1 MDSKSRIAQEK
12 LAGLEKASAPFEEQ
26 IREAGKFVN
35 IDLDKV
41 DTVLDHQKYEEKA
54 FKKKCAAGSFHGREE
69 WLLRWLLKKL
79 QSPKDKTARTTPS
92 SWHLFR
98 LLLNAIPLANTARM
112 LTEKKFIVTLQQ
124 TLQEAQE
131 ISDVEDSGMEVHN
144 DSASGSDSGE
154 TSIISKK
161 RKRTGE
167 LVTHTY
173 HGPAKG
179 LRALVMAIHTAINSI
194 VRSTKVSSSQRTAGN
209 GRSAA
214 FTTEYMRAVVRT
226 TPEASAVVLGSW
238 MSLCQM
244 VLSQKAGLVISSQLM
259 SPFIDIWDYRV
270 AGTEDLVQFSLHCSE
285 PLLALLKLTKG
296 DSTTHDWKEILER
309 LIARNIII
317 PSKASAG
324 EKQDSTLLQ
333 SLTRVLVLQDVANAP
348 ILFDIAIRSL
358 QSNGDRRRRPSDNA
372 WLQTVFTTLKAAMP
386 PTKTAAH
393 NSAIREI
400 LQRSIQH
407 EVDLGLPELK
417 SLTAEYVVPEG
428 STDWYLL
435 ETVMKLDANVFL
447 IADSDKNLL
456 NDVLERITNVYSEST
471 WPEQSQHIVS
481 EIVVPLM
488 DEFAKARDLSGFVRH
503 WYSQLVKFEQTRK
516 EDAMFPA
523 DAFCA
528 WEDEALQIELSKLLE
543 NSLTV
548 QQIVHLVDWLA
559 IEIKNQP
566 DAVVTILEAIAN
578 SISRE
583 DVVDIIGTR
592 LYHVIFDNGNLDK
605 LSDRYSWRAWRVLT
619 RSFHWMQPLHLEEI
633 AELWEQ
639 QASPFTILSA
649 HSYGQNGLDNL
660 EIFRCACA
668 AWNAAEI
675 GTKLESLSSPVALRC
690 LEELG
695 PSIGALINQKVA
707 NIEKWPPYL
716 NTLSR
721 GAQWTAWSFYNCL
734 FQEYPRVL
742 ELGIKLKESAFELL
756 LKNILWIASLAKTTT
771 TEHVLNHEAFAALW
785 FGVLRQDCVLNHS
798 SIISRFIDV
807 LLGCQTQEENPLT
820 ATLTCNYA
828 VIESL
833 AQLPL
838 EVISKKH
845 RERIMQSWSTDV
857 LAQSPE
863 CYPAVLAL
871 KLKIMHRPT
880 FNTGMKYKDF
890 EEIDKLIKKVG
901 FEEMPK
907 RLETLITLREL
918 VKLTLSHVTSNL
930 DQSQNRNYILD
941 AISYFQDKL
950 SKFTSDEKKAKGEKT
965 LPFISTSHSLLTV
978 LITKLKQLNDLAII
992 SDQDLTNH
1000 CTSFKKFLLVQLQR
1014 ILKKKPMINEC
1025 GTHKDGSL
1033 SVVVILQALESLGVE
1048 SSEIEPLA
1056 TEGQV
1061 YVATLNEGKPE
1072 VDDVRQLLP
1081 EFFATHASS
1090 NEDGI
1095 LHTSL
1100 EAFINTSAGRAGIK
1114 KKMETITSDMDNAEK
1129 LKLVQ
1134 RLLGE
1139 ELIGLTQ
1146 LDKLLALKY
1155 VIGACDNV
1163 GHEPADMK
1171 KTQGPMNLC
1180 LAYDL
1185 FCTQIA
1191 KTNSYRVFALLG
1203 EIMEMMLKTKRRALS
1218 QWSIDRTLAIVA
1230 IICSSKGP
1238 SLPTSQASNIFIRL
1252 CTLMKVVL
1260 TNHRF
1265 RLEGHLHS
1273 VIQVLQPLLR
1283 CLFTAHSHT
1292 SKRLLQAFT
1301 PPPWLPHS
1309 QPGITSSSSTTLSPI
1324 AAESFTRLLTLI
1336 CDPTPNSIS
1345 HSSVN
1350 NLTSA
1355 VAKAKK
1361 IAGQHMHIILQTY
1374 IKFNLEM
1381 TMKSEVRA
1389 AMKPGLYA
1397 IFGCTDMEGRKA
1409 VVDGLDS
1416 SARAVWGTL
1425 YRDWARFGKWKGA

>member
-26 IREAGKFVN
+26 IREAGKFVD

-41 DTVLDHQKYEEKA
+41 ATVLDHQKHEEKV

-79 QSPKDKTARTTPS
+79 QSPKDKTARITPS

-131 ISDVEDSGMEVHN
+131 INDIDDSGMETQN
-144 DSASGSDSGE
+144 DSTSGSDSGE

-173 HGPAKG
+173 HGPANG

-194 VRSTKVSSSQRTAGN
+194 VRSTKVSFSQRTAGN
-209 GRSAA
+209 GRSPA

-226 TPEASAVVLGSW
+226 TPESSAMVLGSW

-244 VLSQKAGLVISSQLM
+244 VLSKKAGVVISPQLM

-270 AGTEDLVQFSLHCSE
+270 AGTEDLMQFSLHCSE
-285 PLLALLKLTKG
+285 PLLALLKMTKV
-296 DSTTHDWKEILER
+296 DSATQDWKEILEK
-309 LIARNIII
+309 LISRNIII

-372 WLQTVFTTLKAAMP
+372 WLQTVFITLKAAMP

-407 EVDLGLPELK
+407 EVDLSLPELK
-417 SLTAEYVVPEG
+417 SLTAEYIVPEG

-456 NDVLERITNVYSEST
+456 NDVLERITNVYFESA
-471 WPEQSQHIVS
+471 WPEQSRHIVS

-488 DEFAKARDLSGFVRH
+488 NEFAKARDLSGFVRH

-528 WEDEALQIELSKLLE
+528 WEDEALQIELPKVLE

-548 QQIVHLVDWLA
+548 QQIVQLVDWLA
-559 IEIKNQP
+559 MEMVNQP
-566 DAVVTILEAIAN
+566 NAVVTILEAIAN

-592 LYHVIFDNGNLDK
+592 LYHVIFDNGN
-605 LSDRYSWRAWRVLT
+605 
-619 RSFHWMQPLHLEEI
+619 FEEI
-633 AELWEQ
+633 AGLWEQ
-639 QASPFTILSA
+639 QASPFTILST
-649 HSYGQNGLDNL
+649 HTFGEKELDNL
-660 EIFRCACA
+660 EIFRCACS

-675 GTKLESLSSPVALRC
+675 GTELESLSSPVVLRC
-690 LEELG
+690 LEQLG
-695 PSIGALINQKVA
+695 PSIGALIDQKMA
-707 NIEKWPPYL
+707 NIEKWPIHL

-721 GAQWTAWSFYNCL
+721 GAQWTAWSFYNCI
-734 FQEYPRVL
+734 FQEYPRAL
-742 ELGIKLKESAFELL
+742 ELGIKLQDSAFELL
-756 LKNILWIASLAKTTT
+756 LKNILWIASLAKTST
-771 TEHVLNHEAFAALW
+771 TEHVLNHGAFAALW

-807 LLGCQTQEENPLT
+807 LLNCQTQEENPLT
-820 ATLTCNYA
+820 ATFTCNYA

-833 AQLPL
+833 TQLPL
-838 EVISKKH
+838 EVIGKKY
-845 RERIMQSWSTDV
+845 RERIMQSWSTDL

-880 FNTGMKYKDF
+880 FYTGMKYKDF
-890 EEIDKLIKKVG
+890 EEIEKLIKKVG

-907 RLETLITLREL
+907 RLETLVTLREL

-930 DQSQNRNYILD
+930 DQSQNRNYVLD
-941 AISYFQDKL
+941 AISYLQDKL
-950 SKFTSDEKKAKGEKT
+950 SKFTSDEKKTKGEKA
-965 LPFISTSHSLLTV
+965 LPFISTSHSILTV
-978 LITKLKQLNDLAII
+978 LITKSKQLDDLAIV
-992 SDQDLTNH
+992 SNQDLTDL
-1000 CTSFKKFLLVQLQR
+1000 CTSFRKFLLVQLQR
-1014 ILKKKPMINEC
+1014 RLKKKPKIDEVGN
-1025 GTHKDGSL
+1025 HKDGSL
-1033 SVVVILQALESLGVE
+1033 SVVVVLQALESLDVD
-1048 SSEIEPLA
+1048 SSELEPLA

-1061 YVATLNEGKPE
+1061 YAAKLNEGKPE
-1072 VDDVRQLLP
+1072 VDGVRQLLP
-1081 EFFATHASS
+1081 EFFATRASS
-1090 NEDGI
+1090 NENGI
-1095 LHTSL
+1095 LHISL

-1114 KKMETITSDMDNAEK
+1114 KKMDTITSGMDNAEK
-1129 LKLVQ
+1129 LQLVQ
-1134 RLLGE
+1134 QLMGE
-1139 ELIGLTQ
+1139 ELIGLNQ
-1146 LDKLLALKY
+1146 LDKLVAIRY
-1155 VIGACDNV
+1155 VIGACDNI
-1163 GHEPADMK
+1163 GHEPADAK
-1171 KTQGPMNLC
+1171 NSQGSMDLC
-1180 LAYDL
+1180 QAYDL
-1185 FCTQIA
+1185 FCTQII
-1191 KTNSYRVFALLG
+1191 KTNSYRVFSLLG

-1218 QWSIDRTLAIVA
+1218 QWSVDRTLAILA

-1238 SLPTSQASNIFIRL
+1238 SLPTSQANNIFIRL
-1252 CTLMKVVL
+1252 CALMKVVL

-1265 RLEGHLHS
+1265 RLEGHLHC

-1283 CLFTAHSHT
+1283 CFFTAHSHT

-1301 PPPWLPHS
+1301 PPPWLPQL
-1309 QPGITSSSSTTLSPI
+1309 QPGITSSSSNTLSPI

-1345 HSSVN
+1345 HSSMN

-1374 IKFNLEM
+1374 IKFNLDM
-1381 TMKSEVRA
+1381 TMKSEVRT
-1389 AMKPGLYA
+1389 AMTPGLYA

>member
-26 IREAGKFVN
+26 IREAGKFVD

-41 DTVLDHQKYEEKA
+41 ATVLDHQKHEEKV
-54 FKKKCAAGSFHGREE
+54 FRKKCAAGSFHGREE

-79 QSPKDKTARTTPS
+79 QSPKDKTARITPS

-131 ISDVEDSGMEVHN
+131 INDIDDSGMEAQN
-144 DSASGSDSGE
+144 DSSSGSDSGE

-173 HGPAKG
+173 HGPANG

-194 VRSTKVSSSQRTAGN
+194 VRSTKVSFSQRTAGN
-209 GRSAA
+209 GRSPA

-226 TPEASAVVLGSW
+226 TPESSAMVLGSW

-244 VLSQKAGLVISSQLM
+244 VLSKKAGVVISPQLM

-270 AGTEDLVQFSLHCSE
+270 AGTEDLMQFSLHCSE
-285 PLLALLKLTKG
+285 PLLALLKMTKV
-296 DSTTHDWKEILER
+296 DSATQDWKEILEK

-372 WLQTVFTTLKAAMP
+372 WLQT
-386 PTKTAAH
+386 
-393 NSAIREI
+393 
-400 LQRSIQH
+400 RSIQH
-407 EVDLGLPELK
+407 EVDLSLPELK
-417 SLTAEYVVPEG
+417 SLTAEYIVPEG

-456 NDVLERITNVYSEST
+456 NDVLERITNVYFESA
-471 WPEQSQHIVS
+471 WPEQSRHIVS

-488 DEFAKARDLSGFVRH
+488 NEFAKARDLSGFVRH

-528 WEDEALQIELSKLLE
+528 WEDEALQIELPKVLE

-548 QQIVHLVDWLA
+548 QQIVQLVDWLA
-559 IEIKNQP
+559 MEMVNQP
-566 DAVVTILEAIAN
+566 NAVVTILEAIAN

-592 LYHVIFDNGNLDK
+592 LYHVIFDNGN
-605 LSDRYSWRAWRVLT
+605 
-619 RSFHWMQPLHLEEI
+619 FEEI
-633 AELWEQ
+633 AGLWEQ
-639 QASPFTILSA
+639 QASPFTILST
-649 HSYGQNGLDNL
+649 HTFGEKELDNL
-660 EIFRCACA
+660 EIFRCACS

-675 GTKLESLSSPVALRC
+675 GTKLESLSSPVVLRC
-690 LEELG
+690 LEQLG
-695 PSIGALINQKVA
+695 PSIGALIDQKMA
-707 NIEKWPPYL
+707 NIEKWPIHL

-721 GAQWTAWSFYNCL
+721 GAQWTAWSFYNCI
-734 FQEYPRVL
+734 FQEYPRAL
-742 ELGIKLKESAFELL
+742 ELGIKLQDSAFELL
-756 LKNILWIASLAKTTT
+756 LKNILWIASLAKTST
-771 TEHVLNHEAFAALW
+771 TEHVLNHGAFAALW
-785 FGVLRQDCVLNHS
+785 FGVLRQDY
-798 SIISRFIDV
+798 SRR
-807 LLGCQTQEENPLT
+807 NPLT
-820 ATLTCNYA
+820 ATFTCNYA

-833 AQLPL
+833 TQLPL
-838 EVISKKH
+838 EVIGKKY
-845 RERIMQSWSTDV
+845 RERIMQSWSTDL

-880 FNTGMKYKDF
+880 FYTGMKYKDF
-890 EEIDKLIKKVG
+890 EEIEKLIKKVG

-907 RLETLITLREL
+907 RLETLVTLREL

-930 DQSQNRNYILD
+930 DQSQNRNYVLD
-941 AISYFQDKL
+941 AISYLQDKL
-950 SKFTSDEKKAKGEKT
+950 SKFTSDEKKTKGEKA

-978 LITKLKQLNDLAII
+978 LITKSKQLDDLAIV
-992 SDQDLTNH
+992 SNQDLTDL
-1000 CTSFKKFLLVQLQR
+1000 CTSFRKFLLVQLQR
-1014 ILKKKPMINEC
+1014 RLKKKPKIDEVGN
-1025 GTHKDGSL
+1025 HKDGSL
-1033 SVVVILQALESLGVE
+1033 SVVVVLQALESLDVD
-1048 SSEIEPLA
+1048 SSELEPLA

-1061 YVATLNEGKPE
+1061 YAAKLNEGKPE
-1072 VDDVRQLLP
+1072 VDGSWHQ
-1081 EFFATHASS
+1081 E
-1090 NEDGI
+1090 
-1095 LHTSL
+1095 
-1100 EAFINTSAGRAGIK
+1100 
-1114 KKMETITSDMDNAEK
+1114 KMDTITSGMDNAEK
-1129 LKLVQ
+1129 LQLVQ
-1134 RLLGE
+1134 QLMGE
-1139 ELIGLTQ
+1139 ELIGLNQ
-1146 LDKLLALKY
+1146 LDKLVAIRY
-1155 VIGACDNV
+1155 VIGACDNI
-1163 GHEPADMK
+1163 GHEPADAK
-1171 KTQGPMNLC
+1171 NSQGSMDLC
-1180 LAYDL
+1180 QAYDL
-1185 FCTQIA
+1185 FCTQII
-1191 KTNSYRVFALLG
+1191 KTNSYRVFSLLG

-1218 QWSIDRTLAIVA
+1218 QWSVDRTLAILA

-1238 SLPTSQASNIFIRL
+1238 SIPTSQANNIFIRL
-1252 CTLMKVVL
+1252 CALMKVVL

-1265 RLEGHLHS
+1265 RLEGHLHC

-1283 CLFTAHSHT
+1283 CFFTAHSHT

-1301 PPPWLPHS
+1301 PPPWLPQL
-1309 QPGITSSSSTTLSPI
+1309 QPGITSSSSNTLSPI

-1345 HSSVN
+1345 HSSMN

-1381 TMKSEVRA
+1381 TMKSEVRT
-1389 AMKPGLYA
+1389 AMTPGLYA

>member
-26 IREAGKFVN
+26 IREAGKFVD

-41 DTVLDHQKYEEKA
+41 ATVLDHQKHEEKV
-54 FKKKCAAGSFHGREE
+54 FRKKCAAGSFHGREE

-79 QSPKDKTARTTPS
+79 QSPKDKTARITPS

-131 ISDVEDSGMEVHN
+131 INDIDDSGMEAQN
-144 DSASGSDSGE
+144 DSTSGSDSGE

-173 HGPAKG
+173 HGPANG

-194 VRSTKVSSSQRTAGN
+194 VRSTKVSFSQRTAGN
-209 GRSAA
+209 GRSPA

-226 TPEASAVVLGSW
+226 TPESSAMVLGSW

-244 VLSQKAGLVISSQLM
+244 VLSKKAGVVISPQLM

-270 AGTEDLVQFSLHCSE
+270 AGTEDLMQFSLHCSE
-285 PLLALLKLTKG
+285 PLLALLKMTKV
-296 DSTTHDWKEILER
+296 DSATQDWKEILEK

-372 WLQTVFTTLKAAMP
+372 WLQTVFITLKAAMP

-407 EVDLGLPELK
+407 EVDLSLPELK
-417 SLTAEYVVPEG
+417 SLTAEYIVPEG

-456 NDVLERITNVYSEST
+456 NDVLERITNVYFESA
-471 WPEQSQHIVS
+471 WPEQSRHIVS

-488 DEFAKARDLSGFVRH
+488 NEFAKARDLSGFVRH

-528 WEDEALQIELSKLLE
+528 WEDEALQIELPKVLE

-548 QQIVHLVDWLA
+548 QQIVQLVDWLA
-559 IEIKNQP
+559 MEMVNQP
-566 DAVVTILEAIAN
+566 NAVVTILEAIAN

-592 LYHVIFDNGNLDK
+592 LYHVIFDNGN
-605 LSDRYSWRAWRVLT
+605 
-619 RSFHWMQPLHLEEI
+619 FEEI
-633 AELWEQ
+633 ARLWEQ
-639 QASPFTILSA
+639 QASPFTILST
-649 HSYGQNGLDNL
+649 HTFGEKELDNL
-660 EIFRCACA
+660 EIFRCACS

-675 GTKLESLSSPVALRC
+675 GTKLESLSSPVVLRC
-690 LEELG
+690 LEQLG
-695 PSIGALINQKVA
+695 PSIGALIDQKMA
-707 NIEKWPPYL
+707 NIEKWPIHL
-716 NTLSR
+716 NTLLR
-721 GAQWTAWSFYNCL
+721 GAQWTAWSFYNCI
-734 FQEYPRVL
+734 FQEYPRAL
-742 ELGIKLKESAFELL
+742 ELGIKLQDSAFELL
-756 LKNILWIASLAKTTT
+756 LKNILWIASLAKTST
-771 TEHVLNHEAFAALW
+771 TEHVLNHGAFAALW

-807 LLGCQTQEENPLT
+807 LLNCQTQEENPLT
-820 ATLTCNYA
+820 ATFTCNYA

-833 AQLPL
+833 TQLPL
-838 EVISKKH
+838 EVIGKKY
-845 RERIMQSWSTDV
+845 RERIMQSWSTDL

-880 FNTGMKYKDF
+880 FYTGMKYKDF
-890 EEIDKLIKKVG
+890 EEIEKLIKKVG

-907 RLETLITLREL
+907 RLETLVTLREL

-930 DQSQNRNYILD
+930 DQSQNRNYVLD
-941 AISYFQDKL
+941 AISYLQDKL
-950 SKFTSDEKKAKGEKT
+950 SKFTSDEKKTKGEKA
-965 LPFISTSHSLLTV
+965 LPFISTSHSILTV
-978 LITKLKQLNDLAII
+978 LITKSKQLDDLAIV
-992 SDQDLTNH
+992 SNQDLTDL
-1000 CTSFKKFLLVQLQR
+1000 CTSFRKFLLVQLQR
-1014 ILKKKPMINEC
+1014 RLKKKPKIDEVGN
-1025 GTHKDGSL
+1025 HKDGSL
-1033 SVVVILQALESLGVE
+1033 SVVVVLQALESLDVD
-1048 SSEIEPLA
+1048 SSELEPLA

-1061 YVATLNEGKPE
+1061 YAAKLNEGKPE
-1072 VDDVRQLLP
+1072 VDGVRQLLP
-1081 EFFATHASS
+1081 EFFATRASS
-1090 NEDGI
+1090 NENGI
-1095 LHTSL
+1095 LHISL

-1114 KKMETITSDMDNAEK
+1114 KKMDTITSGMDNAEK
-1129 LKLVQ
+1129 LQLVQ
-1134 RLLGE
+1134 QLMGE
-1139 ELIGLTQ
+1139 ELIGLNQ
-1146 LDKLLALKY
+1146 LDKLVAIRY
-1155 VIGACDNV
+1155 VIGACDNI
-1163 GHEPADMK
+1163 GHEPADAK
-1171 KTQGPMNLC
+1171 NSQGSMDLC
-1180 LAYDL
+1180 QAYDL
-1185 FCTQIA
+1185 FCTQII
-1191 KTNSYRVFALLG
+1191 KTNSYRVFSLLG

-1218 QWSIDRTLAIVA
+1218 QWSVDRTLAILA

-1238 SLPTSQASNIFIRL
+1238 SLPTSQANNIFIRL
-1252 CTLMKVVL
+1252 CALMKVVL

-1265 RLEGHLHS
+1265 RLEGHLHC

-1283 CLFTAHSHT
+1283 CFFTAHSHT

-1301 PPPWLPHS
+1301 PPPWLPQL
-1309 QPGITSSSSTTLSPI
+1309 QPGITSSSSNTLSPI

-1345 HSSVN
+1345 HSSMN

-1381 TMKSEVRA
+1381 TMKSEVRT
-1389 AMKPGLYA
+1389 AMTPGLYA

>member
-1 MDSKSRIAQEK
+1 MT
-12 LAGLEKASAPFEEQ
+12 
-26 IREAGKFVN
+26 
-35 IDLDKV
+35 KV
-41 DTVLDHQKYEEKA
+41 D
-54 FKKKCAAGSFHGREE
+54 
-69 WLLRWLLKKL
+69 
-79 QSPKDKTARTTPS
+79 
-92 SWHLFR
+92 
-98 LLLNAIPLANTARM
+98 
-112 LTEKKFIVTLQQ
+112 
-124 TLQEAQE
+124 
-131 ISDVEDSGMEVHN
+131 
-144 DSASGSDSGE
+144 SA
-154 TSIISKK
+154 T
-161 RKRTGE
+161 
-167 LVTHTY
+167 
-173 HGPAKG
+173 
-179 LRALVMAIHTAINSI
+179 
-194 VRSTKVSSSQRTAGN
+194 Q
-209 GRSAA
+209 
-214 FTTEYMRAVVRT
+214 
-226 TPEASAVVLGSW
+226 
-238 MSLCQM
+238 
-244 VLSQKAGLVISSQLM
+244 
-259 SPFIDIWDYRV
+259 
-270 AGTEDLVQFSLHCSE
+270 
-285 PLLALLKLTKG
+285 
-296 DSTTHDWKEILER
+296 DWKEILEK

-372 WLQTVFTTLKAAMP
+372 WLQTVFITLKAAMP

-407 EVDLGLPELK
+407 EVDLSLPELK
-417 SLTAEYVVPEG
+417 SLTAEYIVPEG

-456 NDVLERITNVYSEST
+456 NDVLERITNVYFESA
-471 WPEQSQHIVS
+471 WPEQSRHIVS

-488 DEFAKARDLSGFVRH
+488 NEFAKARDLSGFVRH

-528 WEDEALQIELSKLLE
+528 WEDEALQIELPKVLE

-548 QQIVHLVDWLA
+548 QQIVQLVDWLA
-559 IEIKNQP
+559 MEMVNQP
-566 DAVVTILEAIAN
+566 NAVVTILEAIAN

-592 LYHVIFDNGNLDK
+592 LYHVIFDNGNFGK

-619 RSFHWMQPLHLEEI
+619 RSFQWMQPLHLEEI
-633 AELWEQ
+633 AGLWEQ
-639 QASPFTILSA
+639 QASPFTILST
-649 HSYGQNGLDNL
+649 HTFGEKELDNL
-660 EIFRCACA
+660 EIFRCACS

-675 GTKLESLSSPVALRC
+675 GTKLESLSSPVVLRC
-690 LEELG
+690 LEQLG
-695 PSIGALINQKVA
+695 PSIGALIDQKMA
-707 NIEKWPPYL
+707 NIEKWPIHL

-721 GAQWTAWSFYNCL
+721 GAQWTAWSFYNCI
-734 FQEYPRVL
+734 FQEYPRAL
-742 ELGIKLKESAFELL
+742 ELGIKLQDSAFELL
-756 LKNILWIASLAKTTT
+756 LKNILWIASLAKTST
-771 TEHVLNHEAFAALW
+771 TEHVLNHGAFAALW

-807 LLGCQTQEENPLT
+807 LLNCQTQEENPLT
-820 ATLTCNYA
+820 ATFTCNYA

-833 AQLPL
+833 TQLPL
-838 EVISKKH
+838 EVIGKKY
-845 RERIMQSWSTDV
+845 RERIMQSWSTDL

-880 FNTGMKYKDF
+880 FYTGMKYKDF
-890 EEIDKLIKKVG
+890 EEIEKLIKKVG

-907 RLETLITLREL
+907 RLETLVTLREL

-930 DQSQNRNYILD
+930 DQSQNRNYVLD
-941 AISYFQDKL
+941 AISYLQDKL
-950 SKFTSDEKKAKGEKT
+950 SKFTSDEKKTKGEKA

-978 LITKLKQLNDLAII
+978 LITKSKQLDDLAIV
-992 SDQDLTNH
+992 SNQDLTDL
-1000 CTSFKKFLLVQLQR
+1000 CTSFRKFLLVQLQR
-1014 ILKKKPMINEC
+1014 RLKKKPKIDEVGN
-1025 GTHKDGSL
+1025 HKDGSL
-1033 SVVVILQALESLGVE
+1033 SVVVVLQALESLDVD
-1048 SSEIEPLA
+1048 SSELEPLA

-1061 YVATLNEGKPE
+1061 YAAKLNEGKPE
-1072 VDDVRQLLP
+1072 VDGVRQLLP
-1081 EFFATHASS
+1081 EFFATRASS
-1090 NEDGI
+1090 NENGI
-1095 LHTSL
+1095 LHISL

-1114 KKMETITSDMDNAEK
+1114 KKMDTITSGMDNAEK
-1129 LKLVQ
+1129 LQLVQ
-1134 RLLGE
+1134 QLMGE
-1139 ELIGLTQ
+1139 ELIGLNQ
-1146 LDKLLALKY
+1146 LDKLVAIRY
-1155 VIGACDNV
+1155 VIGACDNI
-1163 GHEPADMK
+1163 GHEPADAK
-1171 KTQGPMNLC
+1171 NSQGSMDLC
-1180 LAYDL
+1180 QAYDL
-1185 FCTQIA
+1185 FCTQII
-1191 KTNSYRVFALLG
+1191 KTNSYRVFSLLG

-1218 QWSIDRTLAIVA
+1218 QWSVDRTLAILA

-1238 SLPTSQASNIFIRL
+1238 SIPTSQANNIFIRL
-1252 CTLMKVVL
+1252 CALMKVVL

-1265 RLEGHLHS
+1265 RLEGHLHC

-1283 CLFTAHSHT
+1283 CFFTAHSHT

-1301 PPPWLPHS
+1301 PPPWLPQL
-1309 QPGITSSSSTTLSPI
+1309 QPGITSSSSNTLSPI

-1345 HSSVN
+1345 HSSMN

-1381 TMKSEVRA
+1381 TMKSEVRT
-1389 AMKPGLYA
+1389 AMTPGLYA

>member
-26 IREAGKFVN
+26 IREAGKFVD

-41 DTVLDHQKYEEKA
+41 ATVLDHQKHEEKV
-54 FKKKCAAGSFHGREE
+54 FRKKCAAGSFHGREE

-79 QSPKDKTARTTPS
+79 QSPKDKTARITPS

-131 ISDVEDSGMEVHN
+131 INDIDDSGMEAQN
-144 DSASGSDSGE
+144 DSSSGSDSEE

-173 HGPAKG
+173 HGPANG

-194 VRSTKVSSSQRTAGN
+194 VRSTKVSFSQRTAGN
-209 GRSAA
+209 GRSPA

-226 TPEASAVVLGSW
+226 TPESSAMVLGSW

-244 VLSQKAGLVISSQLM
+244 VLSKKAGVVISPQLM

-270 AGTEDLVQFSLHCSE
+270 AGTEDLMQFSLHCSE
-285 PLLALLKLTKG
+285 PLLALLKMTKV
-296 DSTTHDWKEILER
+296 DSATQDWKEILEK

-372 WLQTVFTTLKAAMP
+372 WLQTVFITLKAAMP

-407 EVDLGLPELK
+407 EVDLSLPELK
-417 SLTAEYVVPEG
+417 SLTAEYIVPEG

-456 NDVLERITNVYSEST
+456 NDVLERITNVYFESA
-471 WPEQSQHIVS
+471 WPEQSRHIVS

-488 DEFAKARDLSGFVRH
+488 NEFAKARDLSGFVRH

-528 WEDEALQIELSKLLE
+528 WEDEALQIELPKVLE

-548 QQIVHLVDWLA
+548 QQIVQLVDWLA
-559 IEIKNQP
+559 MEMVNQP
-566 DAVVTILEAIAN
+566 NAVVTILEAIAN

-592 LYHVIFDNGNLDK
+592 LYHVIFDNGN
-605 LSDRYSWRAWRVLT
+605 
-619 RSFHWMQPLHLEEI
+619 FEEI
-633 AELWEQ
+633 AGLWEQ
-639 QASPFTILSA
+639 QASPFTILST
-649 HSYGQNGLDNL
+649 HTFGEKELDNL
-660 EIFRCACA
+660 EIFRCACS

-675 GTKLESLSSPVALRC
+675 GTKLESLSSPVVLRC
-690 LEELG
+690 LEQLG
-695 PSIGALINQKVA
+695 PSIGALIDQKMA
-707 NIEKWPPYL
+707 NIEKWPIHL

-721 GAQWTAWSFYNCL
+721 GAQWTAWSFYNCI
-734 FQEYPRVL
+734 FQEYPRAL
-742 ELGIKLKESAFELL
+742 ELGIKLQDSAFELL
-756 LKNILWIASLAKTTT
+756 LKNILWIASLAKTST
-771 TEHVLNHEAFAALW
+771 TEHVLNHGAFAALW

-807 LLGCQTQEENPLT
+807 LLNCQTQEENPLT
-820 ATLTCNYA
+820 ATFTCNYA

-833 AQLPL
+833 TQLPL
-838 EVISKKH
+838 EVIGKKY
-845 RERIMQSWSTDV
+845 RERIMQSWSTDL

-880 FNTGMKYKDF
+880 FYTGMKYKDF
-890 EEIDKLIKKVG
+890 EEIEKLIKKVG

-907 RLETLITLREL
+907 RLETLVTLREL

-930 DQSQNRNYILD
+930 DQSQNRNYVLD
-941 AISYFQDKL
+941 AISYLQDKL
-950 SKFTSDEKKAKGEKT
+950 SKFTSDEKKTKGEKA

-978 LITKLKQLNDLAII
+978 LITKSKQLDDLAIV
-992 SDQDLTNH
+992 SNQDLTDL
-1000 CTSFKKFLLVQLQR
+1000 CTSFRKFLLVQLQR
-1014 ILKKKPMINEC
+1014 RLKKKPKIDEVGN
-1025 GTHKDGSL
+1025 HKDGSL
-1033 SVVVILQALESLGVE
+1033 SVVVVLQALESLDVD
-1048 SSEIEPLA
+1048 SSELEPLA

-1061 YVATLNEGKPE
+1061 YAAKLNEGKPE
-1072 VDDVRQLLP
+1072 VDGVRQLLP
-1081 EFFATHASS
+1081 EFFATRASS
-1090 NEDGI
+1090 NENGI
-1095 LHTSL
+1095 LHISL

-1114 KKMETITSDMDNAEK
+1114 KKMDTITSGMDNAEK
-1129 LKLVQ
+1129 LQLVQ
-1134 RLLGE
+1134 QLMGE
-1139 ELIGLTQ
+1139 ELIGLNQ
-1146 LDKLLALKY
+1146 LDKLVAIRY
-1155 VIGACDNV
+1155 VIGACDNI
-1163 GHEPADMK
+1163 GHEPADAK
-1171 KTQGPMNLC
+1171 NSQGSMDLC
-1180 LAYDL
+1180 QAYDL
-1185 FCTQIA
+1185 FCTQII
-1191 KTNSYRVFALLG
+1191 KTNSYRVFSLLG

-1218 QWSIDRTLAIVA
+1218 QWSVDRTLAILA

-1238 SLPTSQASNIFIRL
+1238 SLPTSQANNIFIRL
-1252 CTLMKVVL
+1252 CALMKVVL

-1265 RLEGHLHS
+1265 RLEGHLHC

-1283 CLFTAHSHT
+1283 CFFTAHSHT

-1301 PPPWLPHS
+1301 PPPWLPQL
-1309 QPGITSSSSTTLSPI
+1309 QPGITSSSSNTLSPI

-1345 HSSVN
+1345 HSSMN

-1381 TMKSEVRA
+1381 TMKSEVRT
-1389 AMKPGLYA
+1389 AMTPGLYA

>member
-26 IREAGKFVN
+26 IREAGNFVD

-41 DTVLDHQKYEEKA
+41 ATVLDHQKHEEKA

-131 ISDVEDSGMEVHN
+131 ISEIDDSGMEVHN
-144 DSASGSDSGE
+144 DSMSGSDSGE

-209 GRSAA
+209 GRSPA

-226 TPEASAVVLGSW
+226 TPEASAMVLGSW

-244 VLSQKAGLVISSQLM
+244 I
-259 SPFIDIWDYRV
+259 IR
-270 AGTEDLVQFSLHCSE
+270 TEDLMQFSLHCSE
-285 PLLALLKLTKG
+285 PLLALLKMTKV
-296 DSTTHDWKEILER
+296 DSTTQDWKEILEK

-372 WLQTVFTTLKAAMP
+372 WLQTVFTTLKSAMP
-386 PTKTAAH
+386 PTKTVAH

-456 NDVLERITNVYSEST
+456 NDVLERVTNVYFEIT
-471 WPEQSQHIVS
+471 WPEQSRHIVS

-523 DAFCA
+523 DAF
-528 WEDEALQIELSKLLE
+528 L
-543 NSLTV
+543 
-548 QQIVHLVDWLA
+548 HLVDWLA
-559 IEIKNQP
+559 IEIVNQP
-566 DAVVTILEAIAN
+566 NAVVTILEAIAN

-592 LYHVIFDNGNLDK
+592 LYHVIFDNGNLGK
-605 LSDRYSWRAWRVLT
+605 LNGRYSWRAWRVLT

-633 AELWEQ
+633 SELWEQ

-649 HSYGQNGLDNL
+649 HTFGQKGLDNL
-660 EIFRCACA
+660 EIFRCACS
-668 AWNAAEI
+668 AWNASEI
-675 GTKLESLSSPVALRC
+675 GTKLESLSSPVVLRF
-690 LEELG
+690 LEQLG
-695 PSIGALINQKVA
+695 PSIGALIDQKWQ
-707 NIEKWPPYL
+707 IMK
-716 NTLSR
+716 S
-721 GAQWTAWSFYNCL
+721 GL
-734 FQEYPRVL
+734 FTSTRYHEAPNGL
-742 ELGIKLKESAFELL
+742 H
-756 LKNILWIASLAKTTT
+756 ASLAKTST
-771 TEHVLNHEAFAALW
+771 TEHVWNHEAFAALW
-785 FGVLRQDCVLNHS
+785 FGVLRQDCVLNQS

-807 LLGCQTQEENPLT
+807 LLSCQSQEENPLT
-820 ATLTCNYA
+820 ATLICNYA

-833 AQLPL
+833 TRLPL
-838 EVISKKH
+838 EVISKKY

-880 FNTGMKYKDF
+880 FYTGMKYKEF
-890 EEIDKLIKKVG
+890 EEIEKLIKKVG

-930 DQSQNRNYILD
+930 DQSQNRKYILD

-950 SKFTSDEKKAKGEKT
+950 SKYTSDEKKTKGRK
-965 LPFISTSHSLLTV
+965 LCLSSLHHTIV
-978 LITKLKQLNDLAII
+978 SN
-992 SDQDLTNH
+992 QDLTNH
-1000 CTSFKKFLLVQLQR
+1000 CTSFRKFLLLQLQR
-1014 ILKKKPMINEC
+1014 RLKKKPKIDEVGN
-1025 GTHKDGSL
+1025 HKDGSL
-1033 SVVVILQALESLGVE
+1033 SIVVILQALDSLGVE

-1056 TEGQV
+1056 TESQV
-1061 YVATLNEGKPE
+1061 YIAKLNEGKPE

-1095 LHTSL
+1095 LHMSL

-1114 KKMETITSDMDNAEK
+1114 KKMETITSEMGNAEK
-1129 LKLVQ
+1129 LQLLQ
-1134 RLLGE
+1134 RLMGE

-1146 LDKLLALKY
+1146 LDKLVAVKY

-1163 GHEPADMK
+1163 GHEPANAK
-1171 KTQGPMNLC
+1171 NYQGSMDLC

-1185 FCTQIA
+1185 FCTQII

-1238 SLPTSQASNIFIRL
+1238 LLPTSQASNIFIRL

-1301 PPPWLPHS
+1301 PPPWLSHF
-1309 QPGITSSSSTTLSPI
+1309 QPSITSSSSNTLSPI

-1381 TMKSEVRA
+1381 TMKSEVRT
-1389 AMKPGLYA
+1389 AMTPGLYA

-1425 YRDWARFGKWKGA
+1425 YKDWARFGKWKGA